1 MSIRQETKI
10 HPIQWLLPIFFG
22 IIGGVIF
29 WAINKDTN
37 PDKARTG
44 LILGIGLSAVSIAL
58 YALMALTM
66 MLA

>member
-10 HPIQWLLPIFFG
+10 SAFQWLLPIFFG
-22 IIGGVIF
+22 IIGGVLF
-29 WAINKDTN
+29 WAINKDQN
-37 PDKARTG
+37 PDTARTG